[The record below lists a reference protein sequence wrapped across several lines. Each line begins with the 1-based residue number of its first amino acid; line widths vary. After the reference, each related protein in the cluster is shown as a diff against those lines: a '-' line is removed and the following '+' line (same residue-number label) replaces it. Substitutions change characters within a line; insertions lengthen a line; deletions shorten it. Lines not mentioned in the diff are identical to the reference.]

1 LKLKEKSMAYHTY
14 ILFSPSLQKHYVGST
29 GDLTTRLR
37 DHNSGRS
44 KYTARGKPWNLIY
57 SKEFQNHTEA
67 LKLENKIKRRGA
79 SRYLEDQGW
88 KKPS

>member
-1 LKLKEKSMAYHTY
+1 MAYHTY

-29 GDLTTRLR
+29 GNLVNRLR
-37 DHNSGRS
+37 DHNTGRS
-44 KYTARGKPWNLIY
+44 RYTAKGKPWNLVY

-67 LKLENKIKRRGA
+67 LQLENKIKRRGA

-88 KKPS
+88 KKPN

>member
-1 LKLKEKSMAYHTY
+1 MVYHTY
-14 ILFSPSLQKHYVGST
+14 ILFSPTLQKHYVGST
-29 GDLTTRLR
+29 GNLANRLR

-44 KYTARGKPWNLIY
+44 RYTAKGKPWSLVY

-67 LKLENKIKRRGA
+67 LQLENKIKRRGA

-88 KKPS
+88 K